1 MLFSERYGYKKINE
15 ALLRENMPEHL
26 RTRIWNVFYKDVFI
40 IKHWGGVSPG
50 KTFLEPVFNFVIT
63 LWDRFFKKNIQ
74 YVDEH
79 KYYPSMVVDEI
90 KHLFFQL
97 PWYEVYD
104 FIDFFAQFPWEYEDF
119 KELKIR
125 VLQEINLV
133 LQQERAPYRIINDIV
148 TPLTSE
154 EEIKEVEKALSVSDK
169 FKPVRDHLEKALRL
183 MSDRKDPD
191 YENSIK
197 ESISA
202 LESLVQILRG
212 KRGTLGKLID
222 ELNIHPALK
231 EGFRKLY
238 GWASDEEGIRHG
250 KFGEPFDLGFAEA
263 RYTLITISA
272 FVNYLIEKLGK

>member
-26 RTRIWNVFYKDVFI
+26 RTRIWNVFYNQVFVLTRYR
-40 IKHWGGVSPG
+40 HN
-50 KTFLEPVFNFVIT
+50 FLYKELVET
-63 LWDRFFKKNIQ
+63 TWDGFFKKPL
-74 YVDEH
+74 DELH
-79 KYYPSMVVDEI
+79 YYPSYHGRDKI
-90 KHLFFQL
+90 KELFFQL
-97 PWYEVYD
+97 SWYEVYD
-104 FIDFFAQFPWEYEDF
+104 FIEFFAQFAWESWQKD
-119 KELKIR
+119 LKR
-125 VLQEINLV
+125 QVLQEINIV
-133 LQQERAPYRIINDIV
+133 LRQERAPYRIINDIV

-154 EEIKEVEKALSVSDK
+154 EEIKEIEKALSVSDK

>member
-15 ALLRENMPEHL
+15 ALLRENMPEYL
-26 RTRIWNVFYKDVFI
+26 RTRIWNVFYNQVFVLTRDGKDFWYKELVETI
-40 IKHWGGVSPG
+40 
-50 KTFLEPVFNFVIT
+50 
-63 LWDRFFKKNIQ
+63 WDGFFKKPL
-74 YVDEH
+74 DELH
-79 KYYPSMVVDEI
+79 YYPSSHGRDKI
-90 KHLFFQL
+90 KELFFQL
-97 PWYEVYD
+97 SWYEVYD
-104 FIDFFAQFPWEYEDF
+104 FIEFFAQFAWESWQKD
-119 KELKIR
+119 LKKQ
-125 VLQEINLV
+125 VLQEINIV
-133 LQQERAPYRIINDIV
+133 LRQERAPYRIINDIV

-154 EEIKEVEKALSVSDK
+154 EEIKEIEKALSVSDK

-263 RYTLITISA
+263 RYMFITISA
-272 FVNYLIEKLGK
+272 FVNYLIEKLGDKIRRIK